1 MLGRSGEQPDFS
13 AQWVLGPSPASLPP
27 SPSLGT
33 LNQTIKGLCA
43 GNIVGS
49 VRHLLAKSSPTEE
62 RTMYRD
68 ISLLVCALQGP
79 QFDPGAEGREPLTGR
94 CNTIAVHVAKQHHN
108 TLSLSTAIF
117 FCLFQS
123 TLTMSSRLKWARPRE
138 SIYRNYCRV
147 IQICPLSAVFT
158 AGRHFGTRQM
168 SPIQSVLKRCMYM
181 CTLELTLWYGMW
193 LKLQAWQGSFNAQPF
208 CMCFSPFILFLRVK
222 FWLVCKNYDHI

>member
-1 MLGRSGEQPDFS
+1 MLGRSAEQPDFS

-79 QFDPGAEGREPLTGR
+79 QFDPGAEGRELLTSR
-94 CNTIAVHVAKQHHN
+94 CNTIAVHIAKQHHN
-108 TLSLSTAIF
+108 ILSLSTAIF
-117 FCLFQS
+117 FCLSFS
-123 TLTMSSRLKWARPRE
+123 EYFDNVFKAEVGKTPRE
-138 SIYRNYCRV
+138 YLSKLLPRDTDLPTQRSVHCR
-147 IQICPLSAVFT
+147 
-158 AGRHFGTRQM
+158 
-168 SPIQSVLKRCMYM
+168 
-181 CTLELTLWYGMW
+181 
-193 LKLQAWQGSFNAQPF
+193 QA
-208 CMCFSPFILFLRVK
+208 
-222 FWLVCKNYDHI
+222 FWNQAHVSDTIGP